1 MRKVVIGDRTIVVT
15 HVETKTTEFGEIQ
28 RFRIEASGSKA
39 VTHLSSLRPSTEV
52 DARVLASVVDTEL
65 LLDYTGSSESGLLSD
80 IGIRRWRDT
89 HRQLIEDALERLREE
104 ALALAPVPTSDVER
118 SLLRAFG
125 VPDNDPGSR
134 APESS
139 DPSLTW
145 RVRS

>member
-1 MRKVVIGDRTIVVT
+1 MREVVIADRTIAVT

-28 RFRIEASGSKA
+28 RFRIEASGSEA
-39 VTHLSSLRPSTEV
+39 VTHLSSLSPSTEV

-80 IGIRRWRDT
+80 LGIRQWRDK
-89 HRQLIEDALERLREE
+89 HRRLIEDALDQLRAE
-104 ALALAPVPTSDVER
+104 ALALVPEPMSDVER

-125 VPDNDPGSR
+125 MPDNDPGSR

-139 DPSLTW
+139 DPSTNW
-145 RVRS
+145 RVGS